1 MKKFTVFALICVF
14 ALEACQAINNPN
26 NPAPNV
32 DTAGTVNAIA
42 QTAFAQTLTAQPSP
56 TAVPPTF
63 TSSPTPV
70 LAEPSATPTL
80 VNTDTPV
87 PNLTASATATLVL
100 PLTATNGTASGATPT
115 AVVTATATLASNQP
129 TASATLGIRTYGT
142 LPPQNRPYTEITIT
156 NKSRAEAYISLQV
169 VTDQGYTII
178 EYPVERSI
186 RVSIPT
192 GDYTYVVWVGGRKF
206 VGYFH
211 ASQFEEPSITIF
223 RDRIVVN

>member
-14 ALEACQAINNPN
+14 ALEACGAIQFPT
-26 NPAPNV
+26 NPAPSV

-63 TSSPTPV
+63 TSTPTPV

-87 PNLTASATATLVL
+87 PNLTTSATATLAVAI
-100 PLTATNGTASGATPT
+100 TDTSGTTN
-115 AVVTATATLASNQP
+115 VTTTATLASNQP
-129 TASATLGIRTYGT
+129 TASATLGVRTYGT
-142 LPPQNRPYTEITIT
+142 LPPQNRPYTDIVIT
-156 NKSRAEAYISLQV
+156 NKSKAEAYISLQI

-178 EYPVERSI
+178 EYPVKKYV

-223 RDRIVVN
+223 RDKIVVN

>member
-56 TAVPPTF
+56 TAAPPTF
-63 TSSPTPV
+63 TATPTPV

-87 PNLTASATATLVL
+87 PNLTTSATPTLVNAVTATSGTVSGATATSVVTSTATLV
-100 PLTATNGTASGATPT
+100 
-115 AVVTATATLASNQP
+115 SNQP
-129 TASATLGIRTYGT
+129 TASATLGI
-142 LPPQNRPYTEITIT
+142 
-156 NKSRAEAYISLQV
+156 
-169 VTDQGYTII
+169 
-178 EYPVERSI
+178 
-186 RVSIPT
+186 
-192 GDYTYVVWVGGRKF
+192 
-206 VGYFH
+206 
-211 ASQFEEPSITIF
+211 
-223 RDRIVVN
+223 